1 MNKTSCTA
9 LKASDVIKRLQE
21 LVAENGDLE
30 ITIDT
35 REGAAYAL
43 FCTDDIEVIECTCKD
58 GSKVKMIEI
67 G

>member
-1 MNKTSCTA
+1 MNKTSYTP

-30 ITIDT
+30 ITVDT
-35 REGAAYAL
+35 QEGASYAL
-43 FCTDDIEVIECTCKD
+43 HCTDDIEVIECTCKD

>member
-1 MNKTSCTA
+1 MDRTSRTP
-9 LKASDVIKRLQE
+9 LKARDVIKRLQE

-30 ITIDT
+30 ITVDT
-35 REGAAYAL
+35 QEGAAYAL
-43 FCTDDIEVIECTCKD
+43 YSVDDIEVIEATCKD